1 MTYSPGDRE
10 RLQRIRD
17 KQISARDPH
26 AKRRKVDAKVAA
38 RRRITVKRF
47 SVGELRQIPHKFTWA
62 VGGGVLGVLAIIFL
76 PYFWPDPKATLVS
89 IVALFFLVVVGFF
102 IGRGL
107 DARDELKDLI
117 Q

>member
-1 MTYSPGDRE
+1 MTNSPGDRE

-38 RRRITVKRF
+38 RRRVTVKRF
-47 SVGELRQIPHKFTWA
+47 GVRDLTQVPHKFVWA
-62 VGGGVLGVLAIIFL
+62 IGGGVLGVLFIIFL
-76 PYFWPDPKATLVS
+76 PYFWADPKATLVS
-89 IVALFFLVVVGFF
+89 IVALFFFVAVGFF

-107 DARDELKDLI
+107 DTRDELKDLLE
-117 Q
+117 

>member
-10 RLQRIRD
+10 RLERIRD

-38 RRRITVKRF
+38 RRRVTVKGF
-47 SVGELRQIPHKFTWA
+47 SVRDLGQTPHRFVWA
-62 VGGGVLGVLAIIFL
+62 LIGGVLGVLVVIFL

-89 IVALFFLVVVGFF
+89 IVALFFLVTVGFF

-117 Q
+117 E

>member
-17 KQISARDPH
+17 KQINARDPH
-26 AKRRKVDAKVAA
+26 AKRRRVDAKVAA

-47 SVGELRQIPHKFTWA
+47 SVRDLTQTPHRFVWA
-62 VGGGVLGVLAIIFL
+62 LIGGILGVLVVIFL
-76 PYFWPDPKATLVS
+76 PYFWDHPSATLVS
-89 IVALFFLVVVGFF
+89 IVALFFLIVLGFF

-107 DARDELKDLI
+107 DTRDELKELI
-117 Q
+117 E